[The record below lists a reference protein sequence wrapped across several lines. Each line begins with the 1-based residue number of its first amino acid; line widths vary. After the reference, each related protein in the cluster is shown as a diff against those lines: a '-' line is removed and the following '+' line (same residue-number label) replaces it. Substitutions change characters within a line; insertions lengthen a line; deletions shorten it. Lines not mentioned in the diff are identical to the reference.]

1 MKIGYSRINAYNKAT
16 TVSSQKGRSEKA
28 EKTGV
33 IKTDKVTISAEG
45 TEYKGLTKIQN
56 EMTAGVNEY
65 GGSTK
70 LERIKR
76 QISEGKYNI
85 PAEELAGR
93 ILERLA

>member
-56 EMTAGVNEY
+56 EMTDIRREVQYTGR
-65 GGSTK
+65 
-70 LERIKR
+70 RISRK
-76 QISEGKYNI
+76 N
-85 PAEELAGR
+85 P
-93 ILERLA
+93 